1 MSSKK
6 TPNPVSPPSRQHGAA
21 LAVTMVMLV
30 MLVMLGISAI
40 RTSSL
45 QERMAGGSERLAT
58 TFQGAETGITVVL
71 EDVAGNNGLL
81 TVESTKSSP
90 VTLDY
95 KIIDGKV
102 CEVTDSACLSGLT
115 ETPANK
121 TTLDIAVW
129 YVTRSE
135 TPPAGYSLDNNSQ
148 LTNYNFLARSIGRH
162 GSSRAEHYQGIAKL
176 GPKGS

>member
-1 MSSKK
+1 MSRKETTKFLS
-6 TPNPVSPPSRQHGAA
+6 SPSRQHGAA

-30 MLVMLGISAI
+30 MLVILGVSAI

-58 TFQGAETGITVVL
+58 TFQGAETGLTVAIEDITG
-71 EDVAGNNGLL
+71 DTDLL
-81 TVESTKSSP
+81 TLASTKSNP

-95 KIIDGKV
+95 KIVDGKV
-102 CEVTDSACLSGLT
+102 CEITDSACLSGLT
-115 ETPANK
+115 ETAANK
-121 TTLDIAVW
+121 TKLDISVW

-135 TPPAGYSLDNNSQ
+135 TPPPGYSLDNNSQ

-162 GSSRAEHYQGIAKL
+162 GSSRSEHYQGIAKL

>member
-1 MSSKK
+1 MSRKDPP
-6 TPNPVSPPSRQHGAA
+6 TPCSTPGRQGGAA

-30 MLVMLGISAI
+30 MLIILGISAI

-58 TFQGAETGITVVL
+58 TFQGAETGLTVAI
-71 EDVAGNNGLL
+71 EDVTGDNDLL
-81 TVESTKSSP
+81 TVASTKSNP
-90 VTLDY
+90 VILDY
-95 KIIDGKV
+95 KIVDGKV
-102 CEVTDSACLSGLT
+102 CEVSDSACLSGVT

-121 TTLDIAVW
+121 TKLDMSVW
-129 YVTRSE
+129 YVNRSE
-135 TPPAGYSLDNNSQ
+135 KPPPGYSLDNNSQ

-162 GSSRAEHYQGIAKL
+162 GSSRSEHYQGISKL